1 MLYEALEERCSVPT
15 PFMFLLIFSDLH
27 NRPCQKGGTAHNQ
40 FFLKYIL
47 HFILFYSTL
56 IFPFFLFSKFEWFMN
71 VNPYMVVQLWD
82 IAGKL
87 KNFFHTLTRRKWTFE
102 QWIIYLTFFFEDLII
117 NFTSSA
123 ILLAVSKRSTLH
135 HLTSLH
141 IPLSLPHE
149 STYTPHPCLALHL
162 SWSVSHAGFVRVSTC
177 KKQVS
182 VNSYLT

>member
-135 HLTSLH
+135 HLTSHLSPYPF
-141 IPLSLPHE
+141 IPPPWVNL
-149 STYTPHPCLALHL
+149 YTPPLPCPAPFLICQSCRFCKGLHM
-162 SWSVSHAGFVRVSTC
+162 
-177 KKQVS
+177 
-182 VNSYLT
+182 